1 MGSIET
7 DLRDSFNSYVESR
20 VRLLLGG
27 VSQYLVSRDIKAYVV
42 GGVVRDLMM
51 ARSTVDVDL
60 AVGSDALEVA
70 SGVAVALNGRYV
82 LLDKENRI
90 ARVVFTDDQAFGNKG
105 RWQLDFATYEGSI
118 EQDLARR
125 DFTID
130 AMALDLAQLTEGCA
144 SIRLVDPCNGRDDLD
159 RRVIRA
165 VTDAVFTADAV
176 RLLRA
181 VRLAAELGFS
191 LDQQTED
198 LIQSNSH
205 LINNVAGERVR
216 EELLRVLSV
225 SPAERILYYLDKL
238 GLLTAIFPEMAAT
251 KGVRQPKEHF
261 WDVFDHSLKTV
272 SAVEFLLRQGTWQ
285 YAGEEILEAVPW
297 SSELAEHFGQI
308 SGGGR
313 TRSVLL
319 KLAALLHDVAKPQ
332 AKTVDT
338 DGRMRF
344 LGHAREGAAVVA
356 NMLERLRFSSKEI
369 RLVETMVEHHLRPG
383 QMGQNELP
391 SRRAIYRYFRD
402 TADAG
407 IDILF
412 LNLADHLATG
422 GANLIPDNWREHV
435 QMVDYVLCQHLQEED
450 ITCPP
455 KLIDGHDLI
464 NIFSMNRGPEIGVIL
479 EAVREAQVS
488 GEVATRQQALDYAR
502 DCLLSKTE

>member
-1 MGSIET
+1 MGNIET
-7 DLRDSFNSYVESR
+7 DLRDSFNSYIESR

-82 LLDKENRI
+82 LLDKKNRI
-90 ARVVFTDDQAFGNKG
+90 ARVVFADDQALGNKG
-105 RWQLDFATYEGSI
+105 WWQLDFATYEGSI

-130 AMALDLAQLTEGCA
+130 AMALDLAQLTGA
-144 SIRLVDPCNGRDDLD
+144 DGGIRLVDPCNGRDDLD
-159 RRVIRA
+159 RHLIRA
-165 VTDAVFTADAV
+165 VSDDVFTADAV

-181 VRLAAELGFS
+181 VRLAAELEFR
-191 LDQQTED
+191 LDQRTED
-198 LIQSNSH
+198 LIRSNSH
-205 LINNVAGERVR
+205 LINDVAGERVR
-216 EELLRVLSV
+216 EELLRALSV
-225 SPAERILYYLDKL
+225 SPAERILYCLDKL

-251 KGVRQPKEHF
+251 KDVRQPKEHF

-297 SSELAEHFGQI
+297 SPELAEHFGQI
-308 SGGGR
+308 ISGGC
-313 TRSVLL
+313 TRGVLL

-332 AKTVDT
+332 AKTVDA

-344 LGHAREGAAVVA
+344 LGHAREGAAVVGSI
-356 NMLERLRFSSKEI
+356 LERLRFSGKEI
-369 RLVETMVEHHLRPG
+369 RLIGTMVEHHLRPG
-383 QMGQNELP
+383 QMGQTELP
-391 SRRAIYRYFRD
+391 SRRAIYRFFRD

-422 GANLIPDNWREHV
+422 GANLIPDSWREHLR
-435 QMVDYVLCQHLQEED
+435 MVDYVLCQHLQEED
-450 ITCPP
+450 IACPP
-455 KLIDGHDLI
+455 KLISGHDLI
-464 NIFSMNRGPEIGVIL
+464 NIFSMNPGPEMGVIL

-502 DCLLSKTE
+502 DCLLSRTE